1 MIQFLKEDEAFS
13 KQIVHWHTIEEKE
26 AEYRDFPERLD
37 ENIVRALK
45 KRGIEKLYSHQAEA
59 FQGSTS
65 GQNVTLVTP
74 TASGKTLCYNLP
86 VLQRITEDPDAR
98 ALYLFPTKALSQDQ
112 KSELNE
118 LIDEIGASIAIHM
131 TAIHHRRSGRKSE
144 KPAIS

>member
-1 MIQFLKEDEAFS
+1 MFQKRTLTDMIQFLKEDEAFS

-74 TASGKTLCYNLP
+74 TASGKTCPSCSALP
-86 VLQRITEDPDAR
+86 KIPMRGHYTFFRQKRCHRIK
-98 ALYLFPTKALSQDQ
+98 KAS
-112 KSELNE
+112 
-118 LIDEIGASIAIHM
+118 
-131 TAIHHRRSGRKSE
+131 
-144 KPAIS
+144 